1 MWPRDP
7 QLPWAQDSPAV
18 RRCEIGSYPK
28 WVMRHCPGAGNMRK
42 EFLLGGRPWL
52 ATVFPTVVLRS
63 AEGAKIMSNDVSQKA
78 IQVNRSLVVGGGA
91 LVGIGGLLGFTGMV
105 LVGSA
110 LLSATRQWVNQL
122 EQPPSEI
129 ARRKWQQ
136 ARAAA
141 SAGTE
146 AWRNGPQTPS
156 SPSLVSGQRGRADP
170 RQGAGSAPAG

>member
-1 MWPRDP
+1 MLPIVLWPNVAQGSAAAVGARLAGGPTLRD
-7 QLPWAQDSPAV
+7 
-18 RRCEIGSYPK
+18 RTYPK
-28 WVMRHCPGAGNMRK
+28 WVMRHCPGAGNLGK
-42 EFLLGGRPWL
+42 ELLLGGRPWLL

-63 AEGAKIMSNDVSQKA
+63 AEGAKIMSNDVSQGG
-78 IQVNRSLVVGGGA
+78 IQVNRSLLVGGGV
-91 LVGIGGLLGFTGMV
+91 LVGIGGLLGFTGIV

-129 ARRKWQQ
+129 AKRKWQQ

-156 SPSLVSGQRGRADP
+156 SPS
-170 RQGAGSAPAG
+170 